1 MVGRLRA
8 SILLIALAMTVLACG
23 SASAQA
29 VDLQLVLAVDTSGS
43 VSEAR
48 FELQKQGYVAAFR
61 SPQLL
66 RAIASGSKQAIAVTM
81 VQWTGPT
88 LQIQVV
94 PWTQIRDEASMHA
107 FADAVAAVPRRLFG
121 GGTSIS
127 GAIDHAM
134 MLFQTSDLKG
144 ARRVIDVS
152 GDGTNNRGRS
162 VTQARDEA
170 VAAGAT
176 INGLPILALEPE
188 LDQYY
193 QNNVVGGPGAFV
205 VPAQSY
211 ETFAEAVLK
220 KLVIEIADVPECRA
234 WCGRH
239 AQARDSSLRMRP
251 SVSSI
256 MASVTSRCVQART
269 RPPSRLS
276 ETPSARKRAMSSAA
290 DSPAP
295 PGSKN
300 TRFVSGSST
309 AIPGI

>member
-1 MVGRLRA
+1 MGRQQRSALVVRRFRA
-8 SILLIALAMTVLACG
+8 SPLLLALALTVFAG
-23 SASAQA
+23 QPASAQA
-29 VDLQLVLAVDTSGS
+29 VDLQLILAVDTSGS

-66 RAIASGSKQAIAVTM
+66 RAIASGSRQSIAVTM
-81 VQWTGPT
+81 MQWTGPG

-94 PWTQIRDEASMHA
+94 PWMQIKDVASMHA

-127 GAIDHAM
+127 GAIDRAM
-134 MLFQTSDLKG
+134 MMFPMTELKG

-152 GDGTNNRGRS
+152 GDGTNNRGRP

-193 QNNVVGGPGAFV
+193 QDNVVGGPGAFV

-220 KLVIEIADVPECRA
+220 KLVIEVADVPQR
-234 WCGRH
+234 
-239 AQARDSSLRMRP
+239 
-251 SVSSI
+251 
-256 MASVTSRCVQART
+256 SRI
-269 RPPSRLS
+269 LW
-276 ETPSARKRAMSSAA
+276 SARS
-290 DSPAP
+290 
-295 PGSKN
+295 G
-300 TRFVSGSST
+300 TR
-309 AIPGI
+309 